1 MQPRKIYHG
10 LTSKK
15 MIGNELY
22 AYRYTELG
30 LGMQLHSGGTTAVI
44 NKVVMHP
51 GGQPH
56 SIESLIVE

>member
-1 MQPRKIYHG
+1 MLFEP
-10 LTSKK
+10 
-15 MIGNELY
+15 IGNELY

-44 NKVVMHP
+44 NKVETHP

-56 SIESLIVE
+56 SIESLIVDS